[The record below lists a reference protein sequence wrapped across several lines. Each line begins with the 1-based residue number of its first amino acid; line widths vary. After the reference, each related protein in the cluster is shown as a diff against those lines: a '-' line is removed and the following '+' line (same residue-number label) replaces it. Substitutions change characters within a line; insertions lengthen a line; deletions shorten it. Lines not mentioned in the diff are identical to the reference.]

1 MSVMKIIVSV
11 LLVIILL
18 SVACSPSLVPVQ
30 PPDLDDVTD
39 ALGYNE

>member
-11 LLVIILL
+11 LLVIVLL

-30 PPDLDDVTD
+30 PPDLDDATG